1 MTPPVVLVVIAFAV
15 LGAAAERLASVW
27 PAEEASRRAP
37 GVRTVLLAA
46 AAAAASG
53 GIAWRSSLPAWA
65 TAVHLG
71 LLGLLVVLTATD
83 LDQRR
88 LPHLVL
94 DPLIVGAAI
103 FVPFNPAVNPLGA
116 VIGAAAA
123 LAFLGLLGLLVRGG
137 VATGDLYLVVPLGML
152 LGWPSVF
159 VALFVAALLSAA
171 VGVVLLVTRRAG
183 MKSYIP
189 FGPFLVAGTVI
200 TLIREPHLLADVAD
214 VAGVVA
220 TLALRVVGA
229 AL

>member
-1 MTPPVVLVVIAFAV
+1 MTLPVALVAVAFAV
-15 LGAAAERLASVW
+15 LGAWAERLASVW
-27 PAEEASRRAP
+27 PADEASRRPP
-37 GVRTVLLAA
+37 GIRTVMVAA
-46 AAAAASG
+46 AAAAAGG
-53 GIAWRSSLPAWA
+53 GIAWRSGLPIWA

-71 LLGLLVVLTATD
+71 LLGLMVVLTATD

-94 DPLIVGAAI
+94 DPLIIGAVV
-103 FVPFNPAVNPLGA
+103 FVPFNPGVSPLDA

-123 LAFLGLLGLLVRGG
+123 LAFLGLVGVLVRGG
-137 VATGDLYLVVPLGML
+137 VATGDLYLVVPLGLL

-171 VGVVLLVTRRAG
+171 TGLALLAMRRAG

-200 TLIREPHLLADVAD
+200 TLLREPKLLAAAAGLPAD
-214 VAGVVA
+214 VIAIVMRMFG
-220 TLALRVVGA
+220 TPI
-229 AL
+229 